1 MTGAQRRV
9 RAMAKVFVFPGQGS
23 QFIGMG
29 KPLAEA
35 FPVANHVFEEV
46 DDALEQRLTRL
57 MFDGAESDLRLTE
70 NAQPALMAVS
80 LAIVRVVQKEGNID
94 LIDKV
99 AFMAGHSLGEYSALC
114 AAGTFELAQT
124 ARLLK
129 TRGRAMQAAVPVG
142 AGAMVAL
149 LGVDLPEAEE
159 LAGEAAG
166 DEICTVANDNA
177 PGQVVL
183 GGHADA
189 VERAIAL
196 AEKMRKRTVRLK
208 VSAPFH
214 CSLMQPAADA
224 MEAALAQEIL
234 DPPDVPIITNVTA
247 APEDDPER
255 IRELLVEQVT
265 SRVRWRESVAGFTA
279 LDVDTIYEVGAG
291 KVLAGL
297 TRRIDRELRAV
308 AVNTPKD
315 IEKLLAEL

>member
-1 MTGAQRRV
+1 
-9 RAMAKVFVFPGQGS
+9 MAKVFVFPGQGS
-23 QFIGMG
+23 QFVGMG

-35 FPVANHVFEEV
+35 FPVAKHVFEEV
-46 DDALEQRLTRL
+46 DDAVEQRLTRL

-80 LAIVRVVQKEGNID
+80 LAIIRVVQEDGNID

-114 AAGTFELAQT
+114 AAGTFELAQA

-129 TRGRAMQAAVPVG
+129 TRGKAMQAAVPVG
-142 AGAMVAL
+142 DGAMVAL
-149 LGVDLPEAEE
+149 LGVDLVAAEE
-159 LAGEAAG
+159 LAVEAAG
-166 DEICTVANDNA
+166 DEVCAVANDNA

-183 GGHADA
+183 GGHTDA
-189 VERAIAL
+189 VERAIVL
-196 AEKMRKRTVRLK
+196 AEEKGKRAVRLK

-224 MEAALAQEIL
+224 MEAALAEEIL
-234 DPPDVPIITNVTA
+234 ETPDVPIITNVTA
-247 APEDDPER
+247 APEDGPER
-255 IRELLVEQVT
+255 IRELLVEQIT

-279 LDVDTIYEVGAG
+279 LDVDTLYEIGAG

-315 IEKLLAEL
+315 IEKLLAEI